1 MSRLPFAF
9 ATPRRQ
15 RGATLIIALIV
26 LVAMSL
32 AGIATMR
39 SVDTSA
45 LVAGNIA
52 FKESAMNGADQG
64 IQAGQ
69 AYLTTQSAADA
80 TQLYLSHN
88 VVGVSST
95 GYWANVDQLGRDK
108 DWSDG
113 ANWVNAAAL
122 NGGLPDASGNTVYY
136 VVERLCRLSGTA
148 CAPNASC
155 NGDTTPNL
163 CASTPDAAQ
172 LSGEGLDMSMPNFFT
187 KPPSIHYRVT
197 ARSVG
202 PRNSTTIVQ
211 THVRLQ

>member
-1 MSRLPFAF
+1 MTRPLSHEALA
-9 ATPRRQ
+9 RRQ

-45 LVAGNIA
+45 LIAGNIA

-69 AYLTTQSAADA
+69 NYLATQSAADQ
-80 TQLYLSHN
+80 TQLYLDHN
-88 VVGVSST
+88 VPGVSST
-95 GYWANVDQLGRDK
+95 GYWASVDALGRDK
-108 DWSDG
+108 DFSNSATW
-113 ANWVNAAAL
+113 ANAAAV

-136 VVERLCRLSGTA
+136 IVERLCSQSGLT
-148 CAPNASC
+148 CAPNATC
-155 NGDTTPNL
+155 NSATNL
-163 CASTPDAAQ
+163 CLSTPDAAV
-172 LSGEGLDMSMPNFFT
+172 LSGEGLDMSQPNFFT

-202 PRNSTTIVQ
+202 PRNATTIVQ
-211 THVRLQ
+211 THIRLQ